1 MIELFHKDEH
11 TASFL
16 QDSKKYALNYHTN
29 NLKNSISLS
38 LPNTKKL
45 YVWDYRFPPFLET
58 FLPEGYL
65 YEIFK
70 NLLSKEYGEINDY
83 LVFSFLA
90 SNIENRI
97 AFKSDTQILEFPP
110 LDIEEILN
118 NDTEDTFNHLL
129 KLFLNKNAISGVQPK
144 TLAVIKDKE
153 SLNLKEYIVKTWGSE
168 FPCLAENEYFCLKAV
183 ENAGVPIPNVSLSKN
198 KNFLLVEK
206 FLYKDDGTMWGFEEI
221 LSLMDKNRDKKY
233 SGSYESVAKVIY
245 AFCTDKKESMKNFF
259 KTVVMNYLL
268 KNGDAHL
275 KNFGLLFSD
284 DFKEIK
290 FSPAYDVVNT
300 VVYIHKDKPA
310 LTLNGKKVWFSKK
323 ELLKFGQKSCLLS
336 KKDSE
341 VYYKECLDSL
351 KLSIKELKLYI
362 EKNKKFFSIGNKIL
376 DSWKLSLKEEDI
388 KEIDDELIRSWKNY

>member
-1 MIELFHKDEH
+1 MIDLLHKSKH
-11 TASFL
+11 IASFF
-16 QDSKKYALNYHTN
+16 QDSNKYALNYKSDELT
-29 NLKNSISLS
+29 SSVSLS

-45 YVWDYRFPPFLET
+45 YLWKHRFPPFFES

-70 NLLSKEYGEINDY
+70 NLLSKEYGDINDY

-97 AFKSDTQILEFPP
+97 EFKSDIQTLEFPT
-110 LDIEEILN
+110 LDIEEIVN

-153 SLNLKEYIVKTWGSE
+153 SLNLKEHIVKTWGSE
-168 FPCLAENEYFCLKAV
+168 FPSLAENEYFCLKAV
-183 ENAGVPIPNVSLSKN
+183 QKAGVPIPNVVLSKN
-198 KNFLLVEK
+198 KKFLLVEK
-206 FLYKDDGTMWGFEEI
+206 FIYRKDGAMWGFEEV

-233 SGSYESVAKVIY
+233 SGSYESVAKIIY
-245 AFCTDKKESMKNFF
+245 AFCTDKKEDMKHFY

-284 DFKEIK
+284 DFKEIR

-341 VYYKECLDSL
+341 VYYEECLSAL
-351 KLSIKELKLYI
+351 KISIKELELYVK
-362 EKNKKFFSIGNKIL
+362 ENKDFSPIGKKML
-376 DSWKLSLKEEDI
+376 DSWRLSLDEKDI
-388 KEIDDELIRSWKNY
+388 KEIDNELIRSWKDY